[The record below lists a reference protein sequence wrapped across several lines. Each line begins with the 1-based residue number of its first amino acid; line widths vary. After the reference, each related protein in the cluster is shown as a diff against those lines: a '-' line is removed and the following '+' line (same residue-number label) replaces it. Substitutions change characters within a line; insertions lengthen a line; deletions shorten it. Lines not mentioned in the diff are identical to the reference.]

1 MDVSEQDVLNMAE
14 NLAGGIQI
22 PTISYEEGSFEA
34 EALNDINEY
43 IEETYP
49 NLHSDL
55 HVEWE
60 IVHDYREASATNF
73 GNFVLYHKVYDLTV
87 A

>member
-60 IVHDYREASATNF
+60 IVHDYREASVTNF
-73 GNFVLYHKVYDLTV
+73 GNIVLYHKAKT
-87 A
+87 